1 MPTAPGSRGVSV
13 SRTIRPNVAICGS
26 LEMRKLGNTL
36 SVARFPYGI
45 LECAGISVIRMGK
58 RRDADEGGNET
69 HPNVP

>member
-1 MPTAPGSRGVSV
+1 MQANHADGTGQPRRV
-13 SRTIRPNVAICGS
+13 RVADDTTKCGD
-26 LEMRKLGNTL
+26 LRKLGNTL